1 MPYPIIYAFSCAQAW
16 SWDLNFKGATL
27 RAVQDIMIKFYTDV
41 DLPVAS
47 WTDNAGAF
55 RNIISAAIEATL
67 GVRARTIPPGRPQSN
82 GLVECRNKIFDASCG
97 GQRARL
103 AAATIAY
110 NQKNTAV
117 GLPPETIWRL
127 LRPQESRWRNMHLK
141 NAMEEP
147 SALTEEEWVAYLDAK
162 QYDKES
168 LEEKAKSLH
177 QLIQPLRNAIS
188 SKKLR
193 QRMKSQ
199 LKWIRKR
206 PNKTAMPL
214 VAGDMVLSRNIQY
227 VAKSGPR
234 KFETTQEGV
243 ETFEVLQCRQGFAEV
258 KNLRTGQVSW
268 KHEANLKL
276 WPRSMP
282 PDDAYFPTPLKGPGA
297 PCKRPAPAF
306 EVIAAEGD
314 GACLFRCFSMALQA
328 RAGVPAKAIVD
339 STESAMK
346 LREEILRHM
355 ELSLQRMDGDSMALL
370 QEQIRLEMWDD
381 PGWMEGPGKAA
392 WNWKNYFQY
401 MRHPRA
407 YGTAAHIGAF
417 SESKGIAVV
426 IYENGHKIW
435 TTNDSNNP
443 IVLQKTGLHYNLLL
457 LRRLRRKTRL

>member
-214 VAGDMVLSRNIQY
+214 VAGDMVLSRNTQY

-339 STESAMK
+339 GTESAMK
-346 LREEILRHM
+346 LRDEILRHM
-355 ELSLQRMDGDSMALL
+355 ELSLQ
-370 QEQIRLEMWDD
+370 
-381 PGWMEGPGKAA
+381 
-392 WNWKNYFQY
+392 
-401 MRHPRA
+401 
-407 YGTAAHIGAF
+407 
-417 SESKGIAVV
+417 
-426 IYENGHKIW
+426 
-435 TTNDSNNP
+435 
-443 IVLQKTGLHYNLLL
+443 
-457 LRRLRRKTRL
+457 

>member
-27 RAVQDIMIKFYTDV
+27 QAVQDIMIKFYTDV

-55 RNIISAAIEATL
+55 RNNISAAIEATL

-117 GLPPETIWRL
+117 CLPPETIWRL

-214 VAGDMVLSRNIQY
+214 VAGDMVLSRNTQY

-258 KNLRTGQVSW
+258 KNLRTGQVFG
-268 KHEANLKL
+268 
-276 WPRSMP
+276 R
-282 PDDAYFPTPLKGPGA
+282 D
-297 PCKRPAPAF
+297 
-306 EVIAAEGD
+306 
-314 GACLFRCFSMALQA
+314 
-328 RAGVPAKAIVD
+328 
-339 STESAMK
+339 
-346 LREEILRHM
+346 
-355 ELSLQRMDGDSMALL
+355 LSLQMMPILPNTC
-370 QEQIRLEMWDD
+370 EV
-381 PGWMEGPGKAA
+381 GP
-392 WNWKNYFQY
+392 
-401 MRHPRA
+401 
-407 YGTAAHIGAF
+407 
-417 SESKGIAVV
+417 
-426 IYENGHKIW
+426 
-435 TTNDSNNP
+435 
-443 IVLQKTGLHYNLLL
+443 
-457 LRRLRRKTRL
+457 